1 MSYVTEIT
9 EMPIEKIIID
19 GTRYQSLNMDIVE
32 QLKASI
38 EEVGLK
44 NPLTVTRKG
53 VLVSGL
59 HRLTALAKLNYTTVP
74 VLLTDEDPYKN
85 DIEQIDENLVR
96 QTLSFIERAEQNV
109 RKVSLMIKEQKN
121 LDSTDSAEIRIY
133 LDDIIT
139 YQVILDRLKIDNR
152 DYEDYKKVILN
163 LDRSVINHLKKLET
177 EKKVPIN
184 KSTYITLS
192 KLPKPWQYRFIN
204 ELEDKSPNSAAT
216 NIEIEY
222 TKYET
227 ELRVQEAKRK
237 AQEEAKK
244 REEERFRQLEEE
256 RKRQEALLKQ
266 QEVERRKREEEAER
280 QRQQLLKQMRE
291 AREEAERLE
300 LLRKQEEL
308 ERQEKQR
315 RIDAERKAQHERE
328 RLEKLRLQ
336 QEEERKKA
344 EAIEEKRLREEAEQ
358 KKMDEYLKAHNTLPP
373 IVNNTSENVIEVIKR
388 QDEPKSKHRV
398 VHFQD
403 AFTLSNLAGKAD
415 RREWIDSLSDIHR
428 VKESLLKYQRVLFIC
443 YNKADFLK
451 IVEEINKHS

>member
-44 NPLTVTRKG
+44 NPLTVTRGG

-59 HRLTALAKLNYTTVP
+59 HRLTALAKLNFTTVP
-74 VLLTDEDPYKN
+74 VLLTDEDQYRN

-96 QTLSFIERAEQNV
+96 QTLSFIERAEQNI
-109 RKVSLMIKEQKN
+109 RKVSLMIKEQKKLN
-121 LDSTDSAEIRIY
+121 STDTAELHIY
-133 LDDIIT
+133 LDDIVT

-152 DYEDYKKVILN
+152 DYEEYKKVILN
-163 LDRSVINHLKKLET
+163 LDRNVINHLKKLET

-184 KSTYITLS
+184 KATYLTLS
-192 KLPKPWQYRFIN
+192 KLPKPWQFRFIN
-204 ELEDKSPNSAAT
+204 ELGDKSPNSSAT

-222 TKYET
+222 NKYET
-227 ELRVQEAKRK
+227 EVRVQAAKRK
-237 AQEEAKK
+237 AHEEAKK
-244 REEERFRQLEEE
+244 REEERFRQLEEV
-256 RKRQEALLKQ
+256 RKRQEALMKQ
-266 QEVERRKREEEAER
+266 QEVERKKREEEAER
-280 QRQQLLKQMRE
+280 QREQLLEQMKR
-291 AREEAERLE
+291 AKEEAERSE

-315 RIDAERKAQHERE
+315 RIDAERKAQQERE

-336 QEEERKKA
+336 QEEERKKS
-344 EAIEEKRLREEAEQ
+344 EALEAKLLREEAEQ
-358 KKMDEYLKAHNTLPP
+358 RKINEYLKTHNTLPP
-373 IVNNTSENVIEVIKR
+373 LETNSSQNVIEVIKQ

-403 AFTLSNLAGKAD
+403 AFTLTTLAGKAD
-415 RREWIDSLSDIHR
+415 RREWIDSHTDIHR
-428 VKESLLKYQRVLFIC
+428 VKENLLKYQQVLFIC
-443 YNKADFLK
+443 YNKADILK
-451 IVEEINKHS
+451 VAEEIKKHS